1 LTLGCLRSQQNRELP
16 VRGTLQTEITKKEIT
31 PQYNRPPWTTI
42 DHQQND
48 FELCALVRG
57 SNNQRVR
64 AKSIRIL
71 KEKYEHHTEIYTDGS
86 KKEEGAVWE
95 EQTIK
100 RKIDTQN
107 SIYSAEQSA
116 LINAIYSL
124 QHMEKRRTERDNHGL
139 VESFRTEN
147 GQRTLRY
154 KPLEN

>member
-1 LTLGCLRSQQNRELP
+1 
-16 VRGTLQTEITKKEIT
+16 
-31 PQYNRPPWTTI
+31 
-42 DHQQND
+42 
-48 FELCALVRG
+48 
-57 SNNQRVR
+57 
-64 AKSIRIL
+64 L

-86 KKEEGAVWE
+86 KKEEGAVVWE